1 MFTSTLTPLTFG
13 SPQCQEATHPILP
26 TQPFLQQSLHQ
37 RVVVEQ
43 PLHPQP
49 QPQLLLLQE
58 LQPQFLL
65 DFYIWEPQSQPE
77 SRFIGQTWQKQT
89 LDFPECI
96 GRLEQPEETSQQGL
110 VQSALWPHD
119 VFFYWLSW
127 IFTAD
132 NNSIPLVS
140 QRTPLC
146 LSEGIN
152 TVMKCKRWCVH
163 GHRDLT
169 EKGGKHLSWAFP
181 SGGFTALISA
191 LTASKLPVSSNAK
204 LIYPLIK
211 WETIEMS
218 VREMRSKQNLHH
230 DIRWVWQIV
239 ANKMWWLQGER
250 FTTSGAEKHLFALP
264 PFSLYLTNDYLLLI
278 YYLLACCPPQCWS
291 IFLCNDLFI
300 ASCYDCC
307 DLPAW
312 TCSFARLPGE
322 AGYVTLTFNPVLG
335 LNEKRDNWELV
346 SCFDCTDFPK
356 RSSSVTRSGS
366 RLQASQLNKLR
377 LIPWVSTNLD

>member
-43 PLHPQP
+43 PLHPQPQPQP

-110 VQSALWPHD
+110 VQSAHWPHD

-163 GHRDLT
+163 GHTRSDWEGRETFELSVSKRRVYCSDLSSDSEQT
-169 EKGGKHLSWAFP
+169 ACQLKCQINLSSDQVGNNWN
-181 SGGFTALISA
+181 
-191 LTASKLPVSSNAK
+191 VSQRNA
-204 LIYPLIK
+204 
-211 WETIEMS
+211 IEAESSPRHQMS
-218 VREMRSKQNLHH
+218 
-230 DIRWVWQIV
+230 
-239 ANKMWWLQGER
+239 
-250 FTTSGAEKHLFALP
+250 
-264 PFSLYLTNDYLLLI
+264 LTN
-278 YYLLACCPPQCWS
+278 
-291 IFLCNDLFI
+291 
-300 ASCYDCC
+300 
-307 DLPAW
+307 
-312 TCSFARLPGE
+312 RG
-322 AGYVTLTFNPVLG
+322 
-335 LNEKRDNWELV
+335 K
-346 SCFDCTDFPK
+346 
-356 RSSSVTRSGS
+356 
-366 RLQASQLNKLR
+366 
-377 LIPWVSTNLD
+377 